1 MKRTLVL
8 SLILLSAGACKK
20 NEKGIEPDPLNS
32 TELFDQDGIS
42 AFDDKNIEV
51 VTNYTKIDTFYTNIT
66 SDIGIS
72 AKVPDGE
79 SAIFKFT
86 VYNYPVNIT
95 RFSSQWDTKGKYK
108 IAQSDFDLD
117 LVSLAGSVP
126 VTASVTYLKTGVS
139 RTKKAQV
146 NITNKTSSFDLFNVN
161 FGMTKEAVKTS
172 ESKRLNLTEDKNLGW
187 LESSINAGYLGKSSL
202 FSKSTRYSVSGAT
215 YYEFEDDKLIKVS
228 EIIDK
233 NAENFQNQGEYNA
246 VKSLFTRLGAG
257 KIPVEYAPATNTTT
271 YAKAPV
277 SWTKNGISFKFQKR
291 DFELK
296 TGKISAYALT
306 YTKGN

>member
-8 SLILLSAGACKK
+8 SLILLSAAACKK
-20 NEKGIEPDPLNS
+20 NDKGIEPDPLNS
-32 TELFDQDGIS
+32 SEVFDQDGIS

-51 VTNYTKIDTFYTNIT
+51 VTNYTKIDTFYTNAT
-66 SDIGIS
+66 FDIGIS
-72 AKVPDGE
+72 AKVPDGD

-95 RFSSQWDTKGKYK
+95 RFSSQWDAKEKYK

-117 LVSLAGSVP
+117 LLSLAGSVP

-172 ESKRLNLTEDKNLGW
+172 ESKRLGLTEDKILGW
-187 LESSINAGYLGKSSL
+187 LESSAQTGYLGKSSL
-202 FSKSTRYSVSGAT
+202 FSKSTRYSISGST
-215 YYEFEDDKLIKVS
+215 YYEFEDNKLVRIS

-233 NAENFQNQGEYNA
+233 KAENFQNKDEYNV
-246 VKSLFTRLGAG
+246 VKSLFTRLGAS

-271 YAKAPV
+271 YAQEAV
-277 SWTKNGISFKFQKR
+277 SWTKNGINFKFQKR

-296 TGKISAYALT
+296 SGKISAYALT
-306 YTKGN
+306 YTKGS